1 MPRYKTTEEILR
13 LSRNLDS
20 IRNIGICAHVDHGK
34 TTMSDSL
41 LAASGLISPT
51 VAGEALALDYLKI
64 EQERQFTYKAAN
76 VSLYHE
82 INKNPYLINLIDT
95 PGHID
100 FTGNV
105 TRSLRAID
113 GVVIVV
119 DSVEGVLVQTETV
132 TRQALEEYARPVL
145 FINKID
151 RLIRELKLSPQE
163 VEKTLLRIISDFNR
177 LIDMYCPEEFRSEWR
192 VDPLKGMVA
201 FGSAKDRWAFTIP
214 QGQRMGLKFSDIA
227 SAYEKVGQ
235 AELAKTIPLHEAVLR
250 MVVEFFPPPYVA
262 QRYRV
267 PKIWRGDLDS
277 EVGNAMLKCDPNG
290 PVVMAASHI
299 RVDPQAGV
307 VATGRLFSGTVYE
320 GQEVY
325 LISSRAKSRVQQV
338 GLYMGPYREVVGSM
352 SAGNIPALLGLDTA
366 RAGETI
372 TTISDL
378 VPFESIRYV
387 SDPVMTITVEP
398 RNPAQLPELINVMH
412 RLSVEDPN
420 LKVTINEQTGEYL
433 LSGMGQLHL
442 EVATTFIQEAGIQIA
457 TSRPIVIYRE
467 SIRGKGGPVLVRS
480 PNGHNKVLVEV
491 EPLEPQVIEL
501 VATGRITEFTE
512 RREVAKMLRE
522 RGWPADEARGVQS
535 ISESFSILVDATKG
549 VQRLEQVA
557 GSIRMGFI
565 EAMNEGILA
574 REPVRGVKVKLLD
587 ATIHEDPAHHGPA
600 QIIPAVRRATHA
612 AILLADPVILE
623 PILRI
628 DARTGMDQVGNVTR
642 VISRMRGKVLN
653 IEQKGLITYIVG
665 ELPAAES
672 FELSEALRSATGGRV
687 FWDISFAR
695 WEPVPSQLVG
705 NVIIAIRKRKGL
717 PPEIPKPQDLI
728 E

>member
-1 MPRYKTTEEILR
+1 MPRYKTTEEVLR
-13 LSRNLDS
+13 LSKSLEN
-20 IRNIGICAHVDHGK
+20 IRNISICAHVDHGK
-34 TTMSDSL
+34 TTLSDSL
-41 LAASGLISPT
+41 LAASGLLSPT

-76 VSLYHE
+76 VSLFHE
-82 INKNPYLINLIDT
+82 FDGKSYIVNLIDT

-113 GVVIVV
+113 GAVIVV

-132 TRQALEEYARPVL
+132 TRQALEEYVRPVL
-145 FINKID
+145 FINKVD

-163 VEKTLLRIISDFNR
+163 VEKTLLRIIADFNR
-177 LIDMYCPEEFRSEWR
+177 LIELYGPEEFRSEWR
-192 VDPLKGMVA
+192 VDALKGMVA
-201 FGSAKDRWAFTIP
+201 FGSAKDRWGFTIP
-214 QGQRMGLKFSDIA
+214 MMQKAGLKFSDIV
-227 SAYEKVGQ
+227 SAYQRGGQ
-235 AELAKTIPLHEAVLR
+235 AELSKVLPLHEAVLN
-250 MVVEFFPPPYVA
+250 MVVRFHPPPSVA
-262 QRYRV
+262 QAYRI
-267 PKIWRGDLDS
+267 PRIWKGDLDS
-277 EVGNAMLKCDPNG
+277 EVGRAMLKCDPNG
-290 PVVMAASHI
+290 PIVMAASHI

-325 LISSRAKSRVQQV
+325 LVNSRSKGRVQQV
-338 GLYMGPYREVVGSM
+338 CIYMGPHREVVGAM
-352 SAGNIPALLGLDTA
+352 SAGNIPALLGLEAA

-372 TTISDL
+372 TTVSDL

-387 SDPVMTITVEP
+387 SEPVMTIAVEP
-398 RNPAQLPELINVMH
+398 RNPAQLPELIGAMH
-412 RLSVEDPN
+412 KLSIEDPN

-442 EVATTFIQEAGIQIA
+442 EVATTFIQEAGIQIV

-467 SIRGKGGPVLVRS
+467 SIRRKGGPVMVRS
-480 PNGHNKVLVEV
+480 PNGHNKIMIEV
-491 EPLEPQVIEL
+491 EPLEPKVIEL
-501 VATGRITEFTE
+501 VATGKIGEFTD
-512 RREVAKMLRE
+512 RREVARMLRE
-522 RGWPADEARGVQS
+522 CGWPADEARGVEAV
-535 ISESFSILVDATKG
+535 SESFSLLVDATKG
-549 VQRLEQVA
+549 VQRLEQVS

-612 AILLADPVILE
+612 SILLADPVILE
-623 PILRI
+623 PILRL
-628 DARTGMDQVGNVTR
+628 DVRTSMDQVGNVTR
-642 VISRMRGKVLN
+642 VISRARGKVLN
-653 IEQKGLITYIVG
+653 IEQKGLMTYIVG

-672 FELSEALRSATGGRV
+672 FDLSEVLRSATGGRV
-687 FWDISFAR
+687 FWDTSFAR
-695 WEPVPSQLVG
+695 WEPVPSQLMG
-705 NVIIAIRKRKGL
+705 NVIAEIRKRKGL
-717 PPEIPKPQDLI
+717 PAEVPKVDDLI

>member
-1 MPRYKTTEEILR
+1 VLR
-13 LSRNLDS
+13 LSKSLEN
-20 IRNIGICAHVDHGK
+20 IRNISICAHVDHGK
-34 TTMSDSL
+34 TTLSDSL
-41 LAASGLISPT
+41 LAASGLLSPT

-82 INKNPYLINLIDT
+82 LDGKPYIVNLIDT

-113 GVVIVV
+113 GAVIVV

-132 TRQALEEYARPVL
+132 TRQALEEYVRPVL
-145 FINKID
+145 FINKVD
-151 RLIRELKLSPQE
+151 RLIRELRLTPQE
-163 VEKTLLRIISDFNR
+163 VEKTLLKIIADFNR
-177 LIDMYCPEEFRSEWR
+177 LIDLYGPEEFKSQWR

-201 FGSAKDRWAFTIP
+201 FGSAKDRWGFTIP
-214 QGQRMGLKFSDIA
+214 LMQRMGLKFSDIV
-227 SAYEKVGQ
+227 STYEQGKQ
-235 AELAKTIPLHEAVLR
+235 AELSKTLPLHDAVLG
-250 MVVEFFPPPYVA
+250 MVVGFLPPPSVA
-262 QRYRV
+262 QTYRI

-277 EVGNAMLKCDPNG
+277 EVGRAMLKCDPDG
-290 PVVMAASHI
+290 PVVMVASHI

-320 GQEVY
+320 GQEIY
-325 LISSRAKSRVQQV
+325 LINSRVKGRVQQV
-338 GLYMGPYREVVGSM
+338 CLYMGPHREVVGAL
-352 SAGNIPALLGLDTA
+352 SAGNIPGLLGLEAA

-372 TTISDL
+372 TTIQEL

-387 SDPVMTITVEP
+387 SEPVMTLSVEP
-398 RNPAQLPELINVMH
+398 KNPAQLPELINVMH
-412 RLSVEDPN
+412 RLSIEDPN

-442 EVATTFIQEAGIQIA
+442 EVATTFIQEAGIQIT

-467 SIRGKGGPVLVRS
+467 SIRKRGGPVMVRS
-480 PNGHNKVLVEV
+480 PNGHNKVLIEV
-491 EPLEPQVIEL
+491 EPLEPKVIEL
-501 VATGRITEFTE
+501 IATGKITEFTD
-512 RREVAKMLRE
+512 RREVAKMLRDC
-522 RGWPADEARGVQS
+522 GWPADEARGVQAV
-535 ISESFSILVDATKG
+535 SESFSILVDATKG

-587 ATIHEDPAHHGPA
+587 ATVHEDPAHHGPA
-600 QIIPAVRRATHA
+600 QIIPAVRRSTHA
-612 AILLADPVILE
+612 SILLADPVILE
-623 PILRI
+623 PILRV
-628 DARTGMDQVGNVTR
+628 DARTSMDQVGNVTR
-642 VISRMRGKVLN
+642 VLSRMRGKILN
-653 IEQKGLITYIVG
+653 IEQRGLMTFIVG
-665 ELPAAES
+665 EIPASES
-672 FELSEALRSATGGRV
+672 FTLSEDLRSATGGRV
-687 FWDISFAR
+687 FWDTSFAR
-695 WEPVPSQLVG
+695 WEPVPSQLFST
-705 NVIIAIRKRKGL
+705 VISEIRKRKGL
-717 PPEIPKPQDLI
+717 PAEIPRVEDLV